1 VPLQA
6 PATFIPDCKI
16 AFTCQ
21 MVYFQTKKSKFWEF
35 LNGFTMEE
43 VGLFYEQL
51 VYFITIWYILW
62 KFGIF

>member
-1 VPLQA
+1 L
-6 PATFIPDCKI
+6 PDGI
-16 AFTCQ
+16 FSN
-21 MVYFQTKKSKFWEF
+21 KKSKFWEF